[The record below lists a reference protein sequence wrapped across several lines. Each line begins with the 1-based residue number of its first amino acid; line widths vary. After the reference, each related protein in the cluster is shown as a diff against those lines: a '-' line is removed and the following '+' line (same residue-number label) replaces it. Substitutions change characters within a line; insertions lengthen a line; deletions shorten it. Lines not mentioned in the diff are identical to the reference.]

1 MHKDL
6 VRIQEKMVENVG
18 ENLRTLEISD
28 KRPVI
33 VSALAIAEKP
43 LSEDE
48 IAARTR
54 LGLNEVRKGL
64 GSLLQKELVK
74 ESKDGHSGRLA
85 YELNPEAEKTALK
98 NIQKKIEAVRSNTL
112 SHVAECEALLESG
125 KAEFDDYDRLMA
137 RYLQEK
143 IKRMKAVSAIM
154 TRRTALLRL
163 LDSSVEEKGEIKKI
177 TIE

>member
-6 VRIQEKMVENVG
+6 MRVQEKIVENVG

-33 VSALAIAEKP
+33 VSALAIAEKA
-43 LSEDE
+43 LAEDE
-48 IAARTR
+48 IAARTH
-54 LGLNEVRKGL
+54 LALKEVRKGL

-74 ESKDGHSGRLA
+74 ESKDGHSGRVG
-85 YELNPEAEKTALK
+85 YELHPEAEKMALRS
-98 NIQKKIEAVRSNTL
+98 IQKKIESVRSNTL
-112 SHVAECEALLESG
+112 SHVVECEALLESG
-125 KAEFDDYDRLMA
+125 RAEFDDYDRLMA
-137 RYLQEK
+137 KYLQEK

-163 LDSSVEEKGEIKKI
+163 IDSSVGEKGEIKKI

>member
-1 MHKDL
+1 MHRDL

-28 KRPVI
+28 KRPLI
-33 VSALAIAEKP
+33 VSVLVIAEKP
-43 LSEDE
+43 LAEDE

-54 LGLNEVRKGL
+54 LGANEVKKGL
-64 GSLLQKELVK
+64 DYLLKKELVV
-74 ESKDGHSGRLA
+74 ESAVGASGRVG
-85 YELNPEAEKTALK
+85 YELSPEVEKVALK
-98 NIQKKIEAVRSNTL
+98 SIRSKIEAVRSNTE

-137 RYLQEK
+137 RYLREK
-143 IKRMKAVSAIM
+143 IKRMKAVSTIM

-163 LDSSVEEKGEIKKI
+163 LDSGLQQKGEIKKI
-177 TIE
+177 TID

>member
-1 MHKDL
+1 MHEDL
-6 VRIQEKMVENVG
+6 VRIQETIVRNVG

-43 LSEDE
+43 LAEDE
-48 IAARTR
+48 MAARTR
-54 LGLNEVRKGL
+54 LGSKEVRKDLAFLLKTGL
-64 GSLLQKELVK
+64 VA
-74 ESKDGHSGRLA
+74 ESEDGTSGRKG
-85 YELNPEAEKTALK
+85 YELSPEIEKIALR
-98 NIQKKIEAVRSNTL
+98 NIQSKFEAVRSNTE

-137 RYLQEK
+137 RYLREK
-143 IKRMKAVSAIM
+143 IKRMKAVSLIM

-163 LDSSVEEKGEIKKI
+163 LDSSVQEKGEIKKI